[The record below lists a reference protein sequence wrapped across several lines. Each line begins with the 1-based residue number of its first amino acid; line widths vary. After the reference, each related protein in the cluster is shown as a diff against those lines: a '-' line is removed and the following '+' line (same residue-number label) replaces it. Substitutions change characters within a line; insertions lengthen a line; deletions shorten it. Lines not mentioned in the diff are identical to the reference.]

1 MSSALTGNQIKDS
14 YQALL
19 KIGTNGSL
27 DPTTPITISDGL
39 GNDTPLKLAG
49 DKLLTN
55 YLGDDIGL
63 NLSFDSNL
71 FQFGDFIAIN
81 SGTSLH
87 IDDASGTMLTQ
98 YGGQIVG
105 LQFDFVNK
113 LYNFGDFNGTS
124 NGTHIHIDDDTETIT
139 IKANT
144 KLVFQGT
151 NLLDANTYTYSDK
164 NLVIEAPDGNTY
176 YIPLYN

>member
-27 DPTTPITISDGL
+27 DPTTAITISDGL
-39 GNDTPLKLAG
+39 GNDTPLQLAA

-55 YLGDDIGL
+55 YSGNNIGL
-63 NLSFDSNL
+63 NLDFASNL
-71 FQFGDFIAIN
+71 FQFGDFNAIN

-113 LYNFGDFNGTS
+113 LYNFGDFNATS
-124 NGTHIHIDDDTETIT
+124 NGTHIHIDDDNQEIQIVNGLGYLNFSAAFESPT
-139 IKANT
+139 ANT
-144 KLVFQGT
+144 SSGKYLKIYIDG
-151 NLLDANTYTYSDK
+151 NEYRIDLLD
-164 NLVIEAPDGNTY
+164 P
-176 YIPLYN
+176 